1 VTTTGQPWTIAVLG
15 PGGVGGLLAALLS
28 RAGHRVICLA
38 GDETAQALRENG
50 ISVRSPQ
57 FGEFTTKVEA
67 DTALREPVD
76 VCLVAVK
83 HTTLDAAL
91 ERVSPEALAGGLLV
105 PFLNGVEH
113 PAVMRR
119 RYRPELVVPGTIRV
133 ESTRVAP
140 GVIEHGSTFT
150 KIELAS
156 DTAPRSQVESVAA
169 MLAGA
174 GTDATVVGSE
184 SAMLWS
190 KLSLLA
196 PFALL
201 TTRYDVPIGEIRTT
215 RRDELV
221 ALLAETTALGRANG
235 AQVQAEP
242 MLAFL
247 DGFAPEAKSSMQ
259 RDAEAGRALELD
271 AIGNALLRAADQ
283 HGIDVPLATRLVGEL
298 AARAGS

>member
-38 GDETAQALRENG
+38 GDDTAQALRENG

-91 ERVSPEALAGGLLV
+91 ERVSPEALADGLVV

-113 PAVMRR
+113 PAVLRR

-156 DTAPRSQVESVAA
+156 DTAPRSQVESVVA